1 MGAEERVDET
11 WWWLGRSGAKRLP
24 EREKGGKSAWSRAF
38 IAYGSAKHLWNN
50 GGRPST
56 SLAKKNESI
65 QHARTARW
73 DFIASGVLAT
83 TAAELVHLEN
93 SLLDQLVLS
102 LLFRILLS
110 LRIYDRNHLLRNLE
124 FLKLFKVI
132 QLLDCNKRLFEIFM
146 TIFMKEKGKGKI

>member
-1 MGAEERVDET
+1 MIVIDVAAQNNSQILRDDESFPDPEATNRCVDTRDIKCTERERERERRREEERKKEEEKRKKKEEEETRVKMGAEERVDET

-65 QHARTARW
+65 
-73 DFIASGVLAT
+73 
-83 TAAELVHLEN
+83 
-93 SLLDQLVLS
+93 
-102 LLFRILLS
+102 
-110 LRIYDRNHLLRNLE
+110 
-124 FLKLFKVI
+124 
-132 QLLDCNKRLFEIFM
+132 
-146 TIFMKEKGKGKI
+146 